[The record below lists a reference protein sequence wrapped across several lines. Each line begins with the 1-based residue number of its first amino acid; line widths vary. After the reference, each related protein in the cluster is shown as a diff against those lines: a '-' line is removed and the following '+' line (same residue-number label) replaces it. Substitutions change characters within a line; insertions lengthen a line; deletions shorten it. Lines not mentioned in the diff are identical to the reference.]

1 MPSKILLCL
10 LGNKSY
16 FFILINNNVKIN
28 SYFNIIIKLKLK
40 NKIYAGVAELADA
53 RDLGSR
59 TEWCEGS
66 IPFSRTINFISI
78 KCIIKIHLIDIKKYF
93 YKEYA

>member
-1 MPSKILLCL
+1 MAIKL
-10 LGNKSY
+10 

-28 SYFNIIIKLKLK
+28 FYFNIIIKLKLK

-66 IPFSRTINFISI
+66 IPFSRTIYS
-78 KCIIKIHLIDIKKYF
+78 LINIANLIY
-93 YKEYA
+93 